1 MSSDAV
7 VVRKGVGWGYLPPIP
22 PGAGAADRRRV
33 GSRSRSACP
42 VGSCRSCARC
52 CRSDRR
58 STVSILEMVPV
69 LCIRVHILASQ
80 LAITSKSNTWLFWLF
95 VRSST
100 ASRPLHGFGLLSLF
114 ALCLIAST
122 VYRLFEIIF
131 PKISFFSRALKI
143 MTSVQSPRYAS
154 ASSCGGGWV
163 SVTVAACS
171 STVLRVFSSSSRS
184 GSRTPCPL
192 LSVSSS
198 GVGVSY

>member
-1 MSSDAV
+1 M
-7 VVRKGVGWGYLPPIP
+7 GVPPPIH

-33 GSRSRSACP
+33 GSRSRSACT

-80 LAITSKSNTWLFWLF
+80 LAITSKSSPWLF

-100 ASRPLHGFGLLSLF
+100 ASRVRHGFTVRSSFGVRSEFVLCSLSVQLPSTVHRHFTGRGSGCRPLCAFF
-114 ALCLIAST
+114 AHSLLIAFLPLSMGSPTLCAKSVSFFIHLST

-131 PKISFFSRALKI
+131 PKISFFR
-143 MTSVQSPRYAS
+143 
-154 ASSCGGGWV
+154 
-163 SVTVAACS
+163 
-171 STVLRVFSSSSRS
+171 VL
-184 GSRTPCPL
+184 
-192 LSVSSS
+192 
-198 GVGVSY
+198 